1 MFLFKDNHGSNDL
14 EIDARVELRDVSF
27 SPSAM
32 GSFAT
37 WSDNDP
43 AACNPSR
50 PFFSWPA
57 MSTVFIADTVH
68 AIHPRVAACARGG
81 IGRGRAAA
89 GGADAADSADR
100 AGGACVLDAETMRA
114 RREAEDR
121 RKKCTGLREQRR
133 GAAGQRGRDP
143 GDGRAEVQCCCCCS
157 ISDGAGRAASQ
168 VGRTAAASLL
178 RAPAKSLSEPQANT
192 RPPAVTAAKA
202 P

>member
-68 AIHPRVAACARGG
+68 AIQPRVAACARGG

-100 AGGACVLDAETMRA
+100 ACIGAGVGAGAGACVLDAETRRA
-114 RREAEDR
+114 RREAKDR
-121 RKKCTGLREQRR
+121 RIRHASGSGLREQR
-133 GAAGQRGRDP
+133 GRP
-143 GDGRAEVQCCCCCS
+143 S
-157 ISDGAGRAASQ
+157 
-168 VGRTAAASLL
+168 
-178 RAPAKSLSEPQANT
+178 T
-192 RPPAVTAAKA
+192 RPGSRWRRPC
-202 P
+202 